1 VRARAIQDQV
11 IRCGRDRSDV
21 DTMAGTVRGIDCRQV
36 LVFKGIPYGAPA
48 GGASRFLPPHPAAPW
63 EGVLDA
69 TRFGSSCPQIAMAG
83 GRRRPDDEPLFA
95 GFTDPAR
102 EGEDCLVLNVW
113 TPACDDGRRPVMV
126 WLHGGGLHAGTGSS
140 ALYDGAALAAR
151 GDTVVV
157 TLNHRLGVLGYCHLG
172 PYLGDEYQAS
182 GMAGMLDIV
191 LALEWVRDNVTAFG
205 GDPGNVTIFGQ
216 SGGGQKVTALLAMPS
231 ARGLIHRAVAQSGAM
246 PRAGSRMDP
255 IELAGFVLD
264 QLGVAAGDVSALREV
279 ELERI
284 IDVAVRA
291 SERFGTMAFSGAVDG
306 LALPG
311 HPIEL
316 FEAGAASEVP
326 LIIGTTTDEFRGVIP
341 AGVELPDEELISR
354 LASVMGRRDTGAG
367 AREPVEVYRRRRPRA
382 TNAELFG
389 DVFTEYAQAQA
400 QGIAE
405 ARIAGGGAPVYMYLF
420 AAAPAR
426 HCDELAYLF
435 RRDVEGPLA
444 DQISDTWLTFARTGN
459 PNHDGLP
466 EWPPYSLTTRAT
478 MVLDHQ
484 SHVDLDPLADVRRI
498 WQDIPIGM

>member
-1 VRARAIQDQV
+1 
-11 IRCGRDRSDV
+11 
-21 DTMAGTVRGIDCRQV
+21 MAGRVRGVDDGRV
-36 LVFKGIPYGAPA
+36 LVFKGIPYGTPT
-48 GGASRFLPPHPAAPW
+48 GGASRFLPADPARSW
-63 EGVLDA
+63 TGIRDA
-69 TRFGSSCPQIAMAG
+69 TRFGSTCPQIGMAG
-83 GRRRPDDEPLFA
+83 GRRRPGDEPLFA
-95 GFTDPAR
+95 GFTDPAP

-113 TPACDDGRRPVMV
+113 TPASDDGSRPVMV

-140 ALYDGAALAAR
+140 ALYDGAALASR

-172 PYLGDEYQAS
+172 PYLGEEYQAS
-182 GMAGMLDIV
+182 GMAGMLDIAI
-191 LALEWVRDNVTAFG
+191 ALEWVRDNVAAFG

-216 SGGGQKVTALLAMPS
+216 SGGGQKVTALLAMPP
-231 ARGLIHRAVAQSGAM
+231 ARGLFHRAIAQSGAM
-246 PRAGSRMDP
+246 QKAGSRVDP
-255 IELAGFVLD
+255 TELAGFVLD
-264 QLGVAAGDVSALREV
+264 RLGVVDGGVSAVR
-279 ELERI
+279 ELELDRI
-284 IDVAVRA
+284 IDVAVEVG
-291 SERFGTMAFSGAVDG
+291 ERFGTMAFSGAVDG

-311 HPIEL
+311 HPVEL
-316 FEAGAASEVP
+316 LRAGASSDIP

-341 AGVELPDEELISR
+341 AGVELPDGELISR

-367 AREPVEVYRRRRPRA
+367 AREPVAIYRQARPRA

-435 RRDVEGPLA
+435 RRDTDVPLT
-444 DQISDTWLTFARTGN
+444 DQISDTWLAFARTGN

-466 EWPPYSLTTRAT
+466 EWPPYSLATRPT

-484 SHVDLDPLADVRRI
+484 SRVELDPLGYVRRI
-498 WQDIPIGM
+498 WQDIPINL

>member
-1 VRARAIQDQV
+1 
-11 IRCGRDRSDV
+11 
-21 DTMAGTVRGIDCRQV
+21 MAGTVRGTDCGRV
-36 LVFKGIPYGAPA
+36 LVFKGIPYGAPT
-48 GGASRFLPPHPAAPW
+48 GGASRFLPPEPAAPW
-63 EGVLDA
+63 MGVRHA
-69 TRFGSSCPQIAMAG
+69 TRFGPTCPQIAMAG
-83 GRRRPDDEPLFA
+83 GRRRQGDEPLFA

-102 EGEDCLVLNVW
+102 EREDCLVLNVW

-157 TLNHRLGVLGYCHLG
+157 TLNHRLGVLGYSHLG
-172 PYLGDEYQAS
+172 PYLGAEYQAS

-191 LALEWVRDNVTAFG
+191 LALEWVRDNAAAFG

-231 ARGLIHRAVAQSGAM
+231 ARGLFHRAVAQSGAM
-246 PRAGSRMDP
+246 QRAGSRMDP
-255 IELAGFVLD
+255 TELAGFVLD
-264 QLGVAAGDVSALREV
+264 RLGVAPGDISALRE
-279 ELERI
+279 LDLDRI
-284 IDVAVRA
+284 IDVAIEV
-291 SERFGTMAFSGAVDG
+291 SERFGTMVFGGAVDG

-311 HPIEL
+311 HPVEL
-316 FEAGAASEVP
+316 LEAGAASAVP
-326 LIIGTTTDEFRGVIP
+326 LMIGTTTDEFRGVIP

-354 LASVMGRRDTGAG
+354 LASVMGRRDTGTG
-367 AREPVEVYRRRRPRA
+367 AREPVAVYRHRRPGV

-389 DVFTEYAQAQA
+389 DVFTGYAQAQA

-405 ARIAGGGAPVYMYLF
+405 AKIAGGGAPVYMYLF

-435 RRDVEGPLA
+435 RRDSEDALA
-444 DQISDTWLTFARTGN
+444 DQISDTWLTFARTGD

-466 EWPPYSLTTRAT
+466 EWPPYSLSSRAT
-478 MVLDHQ
+478 MILDHQ
-484 SHVDLDPLADVRRI
+484 SRLEHDPLGDVRRI
-498 WQDIPIGM
+498 WQEIPIRM